1 MRVGRA
7 PRVKD
12 RYLLPLITLLRDC
25 RQHLAF
31 IKLLNME
38 IVQESFILA
47 GSIREGRD
55 EAKRHQGSREHCKME
70 IRSR

>member
-12 RYLLPLITLLRDC
+12 RYLLSLITLLRDC

-38 IVQESFILA
+38 IVQESFIPA
-47 GSIREGRD
+47 GFIRGGRD